1 MNPEHKQV
9 EYKKYFE
16 GKKITK
22 QGFGILGR
30 GIGVV
35 KFLLESGAQVLVT
48 DTKPESDFLEN
59 IKEVTNFMLEK
70 NILSSKVSYVF
81 GEHRMQDFLEC
92 DYVVQASGVS
102 KDNIYLKHARDNNVK
117 VYQES
122 SLFCEIIREFNNKE
136 ISQENFNKIEEKKV
150 SSENINKI
158 SIIGITGT
166 RGKTTTTF
174 LIKKIIEDYINNENE
189 KNKNLKDVNK
199 SPDLKLDRKVYF
211 GGNVQG
217 VATLENLKY
226 IKGGDVV
233 VMELDSWILQGFK
246 DINYSPE
253 IAVFTTFMADHMNY
267 YKGDMQDY
275 FLDKANIFLY
285 QKSGDIFITTDKIEV
300 DIKKYLNEND
310 YLEFE
315 NRKTDQ
321 EDKTQTNKKE
331 YSQKEVEENKK
342 LVILSDSEIGNHNKK
357 YKSLLIGE
365 HNKINVAL
373 AISTCR
379 AFGVD
384 DVSIQESLDSF
395 TGVAGRLELVRKLEI
410 SPNNFIYFY
419 NDTTATTP
427 DALIVALA
435 SLALIAEQNN
445 SQIIL
450 ICGGRDKELDMTP
463 AAEKIVEFKKE
474 NKIKQIILL
483 SDTTTTGTKKLIE
496 LFKNI
501 KGNKDSENKYS
512 EIGVNNLSV
521 ENEEGGFVDYTECE
535 SLELAVQAAR
545 SAAAPSDIILFS
557 PGFASFG
564 MFQNEYDRG
573 DKFNKLVNSL

>member
-1 MNPEHKQV
+1 MNTKL

-16 GKKITK
+16 SKKITK

-70 NILSSKVSYVF
+70 NISSSKVSYVF
-81 GEHRMQDFLEC
+81 GEHRMQDFVEC
-92 DYVVQASGVS
+92 DYVVQASGVP

-122 SLFCEIIREFNNKE
+122 SLFCEIIREYNKNIFEE
-136 ISQENFNKIEEKKV
+136 ISKE
-150 SSENINKI
+150 NKI

-174 LIKKIIEDYINNENE
+174 LIKRIIEDYINHENR
-189 KNKNLKDVNK
+189 KN
-199 SPDLKLDRKVYF
+199 KLDRKVYF

-226 IKGGDVV
+226 IKSGDVI
-233 VMELDSWILQGFK
+233 VMELDSWILQGFR

-275 FLDKANIFLY
+275 FMDKVNIFLH
-285 QKSGDIFITTDKIEV
+285 QNPNDIFITTDKIKN
-300 DIKKYLNEND
+300 DIKKYLSKDE
-310 YLEFE
+310 YSKFE
-315 NRKTDQ
+315 NRKKEQ
-321 EDKTQTNKKE
+321 ETKIQTNTV
-331 YSQKEVEENKK
+331 EVNNFKENKK
-342 LVILSDSEIGNHNKK
+342 VSILSDSEIEDYNKK

-379 AFGVD
+379 TFGVD
-384 DVSIQESLDSF
+384 DVSVQESLNNF
-395 TGVAGRLELVRKLEI
+395 TGVVGRLELVRKLEI
-410 SPNNFIYFY
+410 SSNNFIYFY

>member
-1 MNPEHKQV
+1 MNTKL

-16 GKKITK
+16 SKKITK

-70 NILSSKVSYVF
+70 NISSSKVSYVF
-81 GEHRMQDFLEC
+81 GEHRMQDFVEC
-92 DYVVQASGVS
+92 DYVVQASGVP

-122 SLFCEIIREFNNKE
+122 SLFCEIIREYNKNIFEE
-136 ISQENFNKIEEKKV
+136 ISKE
-150 SSENINKI
+150 NKI

-174 LIKKIIEDYINNENE
+174 LIKRIIEDYINHENR
-189 KNKNLKDVNK
+189 KN
-199 SPDLKLDRKVYF
+199 KLDRKVYF

-226 IKGGDVV
+226 IKSGDVI
-233 VMELDSWILQGFK
+233 VMELDSWILQGFR

-275 FLDKANIFLY
+275 FMDKANIFLY
-285 QKSGDIFITTDKIEV
+285 QNLDDIFITTDKIES
-300 DIKKYLNEND
+300 DIKKYLKIEEYENIK
-310 YLEFE
+310 Y
-315 NRKTDQ
+315 
-321 EDKTQTNKKE
+321 NK
-331 YSQKEVEENKK
+331 
-342 LVILSDSEIGNHNKK
+342 IFLSDKEICGIKNNFTSK
-357 YKSLLIGE
+357 LIGA
-365 HNKINVAL
+365 HNDVNVAL
-373 AISTCR
+373 AISACKV
-379 AFGVD
+379 FGVD
-384 DVSIQESLDSF
+384 DISIQKSLESF
-395 TGVAGRLELVRKLEI
+395 TGVAGRLEFLKELDGVK
-410 SPNNFIYFY
+410 YY
-419 NDTTATTP
+419 NDTTSTTP
-427 DALIVALA
+427 DSLIVALE
-435 SLALIAEQNN
+435 SFKNEN
-445 SQIIL
+445 IIL
-450 ICGGRDKELDMTP
+450 ICGGRDKELDMTL
-463 AAEKIVEFKKE
+463 AAEKIINFKNE

-483 SDTTTTGTKKLIE
+483 SDDTTTGTKKLIE
-496 LFKNI
+496 LF
-501 KGNKDSENKYS
+501 SPLHFE
-512 EIGVNNLSV
+512 
-521 ENEEGGFVDYTECE
+521 DYLECE
-535 SLELAVQAAR
+535 NLEVAVQAAR
-545 SAAAPSDIILFS
+545 SAATSGDIILFS

-573 DKFNKLVNSL
+573 DKFNKMVNSF